1 MDFLILTLLCLVAL
15 VIANP
20 TSLVP
25 SATPSPCSNL
35 HALSNNGDRKIAIV
49 IDTSGSMSETD
60 PDNLRLAAGRRIVD
74 WLIPDSEASGS
85 KKADEVTVINFNDTA
100 YLDYPL
106 GDPGNADSAFDG
118 MGADGGTFIAG
129 GVNMAITQLTQ
140 PGSGVTAKRSGIVVF
155 TDGEVFITLIVHC
168 FC

>member
-1 MDFLILTLLCLVAL
+1 MTLVYLVAL

-20 TSLVP
+20 ASLTSSAAP
-25 SATPSPCSNL
+25 GATPSACSNL

-49 IDTSGSMSETD
+49 IDTSGSMVDSD
-60 PDNLRLAAGRRIVD
+60 PDNLRLAAGKRIVD
-74 WLIPDSEASGS
+74 WLISDNEASGS
-85 KKADEVTVINFNDTA
+85 KKADEVTVINFDDNA

-129 GVNMAITQLTQ
+129 GVEMAITQLTK
-140 PGSGVTAKRSGIVVF
+140 PGSGDTAKRSGIFVF
-155 TDGEVFITLIVHC
+155 TDGEVFTSLVVHYLY
-168 FC
+168 